1 MISLKTNQI
10 YLPDIVGKGYATF
23 WNYKGRYRVVKGS
36 RASKKSTTTAMNLI
50 YRIMKY
56 PESNALVVR
65 KTYRTLKDS
74 CFNQLKWAIHRLKVD
89 RYWKSTTS
97 PLELT
102 YLPTGQK
109 ILFRGMDDPLKITS
123 VTVDKGYLCF
133 LWIEEA
139 YEIMDEAAF
148 DTLDESIRG
157 EVPDYLFKQIT
168 LSFNPWN
175 ERHWI
180 KRRFFDV
187 ENDDDILAITTN
199 YKCNEWL
206 EESDRKVF
214 ERMKKNN
221 PRRYQV
227 AGLGNWGIV
236 DGLVFENWREESFDL
251 DDVRKFQSVF
261 GLDYGYVHDPTA
273 FVVAFVDFKDHKIYI
288 WDEFYQKAMTNEM
301 IAKKIKSLGYE
312 KEKIIADSAEQKSN
326 DRLRTLGLTRVQG
339 AKKGKDS
346 IMNGVTYLQEF
357 EIIIHPKCVNFL
369 TEISNYQWDKDK
381 FGKNINKPIDDFN
394 HLLDAL
400 RYATE
405 EYQFGK
411 GGTIKLFKGG
421 FI

>member
-10 YLPDIVGKGYATF
+10 YLPDVVGKGYATF

-36 RASKKSTTTAMNLI
+36 RASKKSTTTAMNMI

-56 PESNALVVR
+56 PDSNALVVR

-89 RYWKSTTS
+89 RYWKTTTS
-97 PLELT
+97 PLELV

-123 VTVDKGYLCF
+123 VTVEKGYLCF

-139 YEIMDEAAF
+139 YEIMDEASF

-180 KRRFFDV
+180 KGRFFDV
-187 ENDDDILAITTN
+187 KNDDDILAITTN

-236 DGLVFENWREESFDL
+236 DGLVYENWKEYKFDL
-251 DDVRKFQSVF
+251 ADVNMYQSFF
-261 GLDYGYVHDPTA
+261 GLDYGYVNDPTA
-273 FVVAFVDFKDHKIYI
+273 FVVGFINLKDKKIYI
-288 WDEFYQKAMTNEM
+288 YDEFYQKAMTNEH
-301 IAKKIKSLGYE
+301 IAKKIKDMGYA
-312 KEKIIADSAEQKSN
+312 KEKIIADSAEPKSN

-346 IMNGVTYLQEF
+346 IMNGISFLQEF
-357 EIIIHPKCVNFL
+357 EILIHPRCVNTL

-381 FGKNINKPIDDFN
+381 FNNQLNKPIDEFN
-394 HLLDAL
+394 HILDGL

>member
-1 MISLKTNQI
+1 MKSNEI

-36 RASKKSTTTAMNLI
+36 RASKKSTTTAMNMI

-56 PESNALVVR
+56 PDSNALVVR

-180 KRRFFDV
+180 KGRFFDV

-236 DGLVFENWREESFDL
+236 DGLVYENWKEYKFDL
-251 DDVRKFQSVF
+251 ADVNMYQSFF
-261 GLDYGYVHDPTA
+261 GLDYGYVNDPTA
-273 FVVAFVDFKDHKIYI
+273 FVAGFINLKDKKIYI
-288 WDEFYQKAMTNEM
+288 YDEFYQKAMTNEQ
-301 IAKKIKSLGYE
+301 IAKKIKDMGYA
-312 KEKIIADSAEQKSN
+312 KEKIIADSAEPKSN

-346 IMNGVTYLQEF
+346 IMNGISFLQEF
-357 EIIIHPKCVNFL
+357 EILIHPRCVNTL

-381 FGKNINKPIDDFN
+381 FNNQLNKPIDEFN
-394 HLLDAL
+394 HILDGL

>member
-1 MISLKTNQI
+1 M
-10 YLPDIVGKGYATF
+10 
-23 WNYKGRYRVVKGS
+23 
-36 RASKKSTTTAMNLI
+36 
-50 YRIMKY
+50 
-56 PESNALVVR
+56 
-65 KTYRTLKDS
+65 KDS

-180 KRRFFDV
+180 KGRFFDV

-221 PRRYQV
+221 PR
-227 AGLGNWGIV
+227 LSLIHIS
-236 DGLVFENWREESFDL
+236 E
-251 DDVRKFQSVF
+251 
-261 GLDYGYVHDPTA
+261 PTRL
-273 FVVAFVDFKDHKIYI
+273 HKVSR
-288 WDEFYQKAMTNEM
+288 MP
-301 IAKKIKSLGYE
+301 S
-312 KEKIIADSAEQKSN
+312 SA
-326 DRLRTLGLTRVQG
+326 
-339 AKKGKDS
+339 
-346 IMNGVTYLQEF
+346 
-357 EIIIHPKCVNFL
+357 
-369 TEISNYQWDKDK
+369 
-381 FGKNINKPIDDFN
+381 
-394 HLLDAL
+394 
-400 RYATE
+400 
-405 EYQFGK
+405 
-411 GGTIKLFKGG
+411 
-421 FI
+421 

>member
-1 MISLKTNQI
+1 MKTNEI

-36 RASKKSTTTAMNLI
+36 RASKKSTTTAMNMI

-56 PESNALVVR
+56 PDSNALVVR

-180 KRRFFDV
+180 KGRFFDV

-236 DGLVFENWREESFDL
+236 DGLVYENWKEYKFDL
-251 DDVRKFQSVF
+251 ADVNMYQSFF
-261 GLDYGYVHDPTA
+261 GLDYGYVNDPTA
-273 FVVAFVDFKDHKIYI
+273 FVAGFINLKDKKIYI
-288 WDEFYQKAMTNEM
+288 YDEFYQKAMTNEQ
-301 IAKKIKSLGYE
+301 IAKKIKDMGYA
-312 KEKIIADSAEQKSN
+312 KEKIIADSAEPKSN

-346 IMNGVTYLQEF
+346 IMNGISFLQEF
-357 EIIIHPKCVNFL
+357 EILIHPRCVNTL

-381 FGKNINKPIDDFN
+381 FNNQLNKPIDEFN
-394 HLLDAL
+394 HILDGL

>member
-1 MISLKTNQI
+1 MNLKINNVS
-10 YLPDIVGKGYATF
+10 LPDVVGKGYGTF

-50 YRIMKY
+50 YRIMEL
-56 PESNALVVR
+56 PDTNALVVR
-65 KTYRTLKDS
+65 KTFRTLKDS

-89 RYWKSTTS
+89 RYWKATTS

-102 YLPTGQK
+102 FLPTGQK
-109 ILFRGMDDPLKITS
+109 ILFRGLDDPLKITS

-139 YEIMDEAAF
+139 YEIMEEAAF

-157 EVPDYLFKQIT
+157 RVPAPLFKQIT

-180 KRRFFDV
+180 KRRFFDA
-187 ENDDDILAITTN
+187 EDDEDILAITTN

-206 EESDRKVF
+206 GDSDKKVF
-214 ERMKKNN
+214 ERMRKNN

-236 DGLVFENWREESFDL
+236 EGLVFENWREEKFDL
-251 DDVRKFQSVF
+251 EDVREFQSVF
-261 GLDYGYVHDPTA
+261 GLDYGYVHDPRA

-288 WDEFYQKAMTNEM
+288 WDEFYEKAMTNEA
-301 IAKKIKSLGYE
+301 IAKKIKSLGYS

-326 DRLRTLGLTRVQG
+326 DRLRTLGLTGVKG

-357 EIIIHPKCVNFL
+357 EIIIHPRCVNFI

-381 FGKNINKPIDDFN
+381 FGKSINKPIDDFN

-411 GGTIKLFKGG
+411 GNGIKVFRGD